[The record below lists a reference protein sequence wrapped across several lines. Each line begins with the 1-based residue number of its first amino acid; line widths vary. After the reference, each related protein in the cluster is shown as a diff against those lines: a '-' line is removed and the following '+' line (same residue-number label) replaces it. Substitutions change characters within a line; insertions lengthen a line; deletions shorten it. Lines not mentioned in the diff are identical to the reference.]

1 MEHEFIKL
9 EHIDTTIAAKNFS
22 VLLNDNKTYFLNGS
36 WGSGKTDFLEEVKKN
51 SPKKLI
57 TIDFWR
63 LTDTRS
69 TIEIAFSKLHPLLY
83 WAIRVGVVLLVAVS
97 ILMTN
102 LVDIGLSNYFG
113 GSKPLILKLGGVV
126 ALIVAVWQVFKKKS
140 DEFYCFLLSNSLKFP
155 KFSKVLIIDDFDR
168 MSEKQQEES
177 YKLFSLVN
185 GKLPIVFVGDI
196 TKVHKSDDN
205 YLSKI
210 IDRQVELPFDLH
222 PTKIWNNYFSVLE
235 DKFNIGLSNDFKKRV
250 SSDQKNLRDREHFND
265 YVNQEFFRRGKFGR
279 VQVEQQLL
287 VIYAYLFY
295 PELYNNIIEGVS
307 ITIKDSEET
316 VFQSVTKK
324 GLTIKE
330 QLSKIQRFE
339 ILGYPFCFN
348 RNPQGYQVY
357 EVSSN
362 RTEDELDIL
371 FDNMSE
377 DLVKEL
383 VESDKL
389 TDFYQYLNTQYQTF
403 SKKQQNQLFEIAV
416 KESMKFKN
424 SPSMN
429 FIIQERFSELYYSVN
444 GEETDLM
451 DLDGEEFNAKR
462 IERIEAIFEPLG
474 YDQSQIIY
482 ILEKHNVLSFPELG
496 KSYTNLIITPE
507 TILKYKR
514 KDFILLTYLHCE
526 NLSRQ
531 FINWDR
537 NIWECIDLF
546 DNREFLSF
554 WRFQSIITNNLDI
567 KDFDIKDFDIIPEDK
582 RYTIWIGRYL
592 SKFPDDYIDF
602 RESVISKIKPILEKM
617 EKEGF
622 IFTEKIDERHKR

>member
-9 EHIDTTIAAKNFS
+9 EHIDTSVAAKNFAE
-22 VLLNDNKTYFLNGS
+22 LLYDNKTYFLNGS
-36 WGSGKTDFLEEVKKN
+36 WGTGKTEFLEEVKKN

-69 TIEIAFSKLHPLLY
+69 TIEIACSKLYPFLY
-83 WAIRVGVVLLVAVS
+83 WAIRVCIVLLVAVS

-102 LVDIGLSNYFG
+102 LVDIGLSNYL
-113 GSKPLILKLGGVV
+113 GSSKLLILKLGGVI

-140 DEFYCFLLSNSLKFP
+140 DEFYCFLLSNSLKFR

-177 YKLFSLVN
+177 YKLFSLIN
-185 GKLPIVFVGDI
+185 GKLPIIFVGDI
-196 TKVHKSDDN
+196 TKVHKNDDN

-222 PTKIWNNYFSVLE
+222 PSKIWNNYFSVLE
-235 DKFNIGLSNDFKKRV
+235 DKFNIVLSNDFKKRV

-362 RTEDELDIL
+362 STED
-371 FDNMSE
+371 
-377 DLVKEL
+377 EL

-462 IERIEAIFEPLG
+462 IERIEAIFEPMG
-474 YDQSQIIY
+474 YDRSQIIY

-567 KDFDIKDFDIIPEDK
+567 KDFDIIPEDK

-622 IFTEKIDERHKR
+622 IFTEKIDARHKR

>member
-9 EHIDTTIAAKNFS
+9 EHIDTSVAAKNFAE
-22 VLLNDNKTYFLNGS
+22 LLSDNKTYFLNGS
-36 WGSGKTDFLEEVKKN
+36 WGSGKSEFLKEVKGGSQN
-51 SPKKLI
+51 KLI

-63 LTDTRS
+63 LSDTRS

-83 WAIRVGVVLLVAVS
+83 WTIRLGIILLVAVS

-140 DEFYCFLLSNSLKFP
+140 DEFYCFLLSKLP

-177 YKLFSLVN
+177 YKLFSLIN
-185 GKLPIVFVGDI
+185 GKLPIIFVGDI
-196 TKVHKSDDN
+196 TKVHKNDDN

-222 PTKIWNNYFSVLE
+222 PSKIWNNYFSVLE
-235 DKFNIGLSNDFKKRV
+235 DKFNVVLSNDFKKRI
-250 SSDQKNLRDREHFND
+250 SSENRNLRDREHFND

-295 PELYNNIIEGVS
+295 PELYSNLIEGVS
-307 ITIKDSEET
+307 ITIKDSEKT
-316 VFQSVTKK
+316 VFQSLTKK
-324 GLTIKE
+324 GHTIKE
-330 QLSKIQRFE
+330 QLSEIQRFE
-339 ILGYPFCFN
+339 ILSYPFCFN
-348 RNPQGYQVY
+348 RNSLGYQVY

-362 RTEDELDIL
+362 RTKDELDIL
-371 FDNMSE
+371 FNNMSE
-377 DLVKEL
+377 DFVKEL
-383 VESDKL
+383 VESDGL

-462 IERIEAIFEPLG
+462 IERIEAIFEPMG
-474 YDQSQIIY
+474 YDRSQIIY
-482 ILEKHNVLSFPELG
+482 ILEKHNELSFPELG
-496 KSYTNLIITPE
+496 KSYTNLEITPE
-507 TILKYKR
+507 AISEYKR
-514 KDFILLTYLHCE
+514 KDFILLTYLYSEH
-526 NLSRQ
+526 LSKQ

-546 DNREFLSF
+546 DDREFLSF
-554 WRFQSIITNNLDI
+554 WRFQSIITNELDI
-567 KDFDIKDFDIIPEDK
+567 KEFDIIPEDK
-582 RYTIWIGRYL
+582 NYIIWIGRYL
-592 SKFPDDYIDF
+592 PKFPHDYIDY
-602 RESVISKIKPILEKM
+602 RESVISKIKPRLEKM

-622 IFTEKIDERHKR
+622 IFTEKVDKRYKR

>member
-9 EHIDTTIAAKNFS
+9 EHIDTTVAAKNFS
-22 VLLNDNKTYFLNGS
+22 ELLNDNKTYFLNGS
-36 WGSGKTDFLEEVKKN
+36 WGSGKTEFLEEVKKN

-69 TIEIAFSKLHPLLY
+69 TIEIAFSKLYPLLY
-83 WAIRVGVVLLVAVS
+83 WAIRVGVVFLVAVS

-102 LVDIGLSNYFG
+102 VVDIGLSNYFG
-113 GSKPLILKLGGVV
+113 GSKPLILKLGGGV

-140 DEFYCFLLSNSLKFP
+140 DEFYCFLLSKLP
-155 KFSKVLIIDDFDR
+155 KLSKVLVIDDFDR

-177 YKLFSLVN
+177 YKLFSLIN

-196 TKVHKSDDN
+196 TKVHKNDDN

-222 PTKIWNNYFSVLE
+222 PSNIWDNYFRILE
-235 DKFNIGLSNDFKKRV
+235 DKFNIVLSNDFKKMI
-250 SSDQKNLRDREHFND
+250 SSDNRNLRDREHFND
-265 YVNQEFFRRGKFGR
+265 FVNQEFFRRGKFGR

-287 VIYAYLFY
+287 VIYAYLFH
-295 PELYNNIIEGVS
+295 PRLYKILLEGDKIVVN
-307 ITIKDSEET
+307 DSET
-316 VFQSVTKK
+316 VE
-324 GLTIKE
+324 IKLLE
-330 QLSKIQRFE
+330 LQKVDSEDYPLCFKRNR
-339 ILGYPFCFN
+339 LGYLI
-348 RNPQGYQVY
+348 Y
-357 EVSSN
+357 EESPN
-362 RTEDELDIL
+362 RTKDELKLL

-383 VESDKL
+383 VKSEGF
-389 TDFYQYLNTQYQTF
+389 TDFYQYLYTQFHTF
-403 SKKQQNQLFEIAV
+403 SENQQKQLFEIAI
-416 KESMKFKN
+416 KESVKFKN
-424 SPSMN
+424 SDSMD
-429 FIIQERFSELYYSVN
+429 FIIQERFWKLYYSVN

-451 DLDGEEFNAKR
+451 ELDGEEFNAKR
-462 IERIEAIFEPLG
+462 IERIEAIFEPMG
-474 YDQSQIIY
+474 YDRSQIIY
-482 ILEKHNVLSFPELG
+482 ILEKHNVLIIPELG
-496 KSYTNLIITPE
+496 KSYTNLRITPE
-507 TILKYKR
+507 TIFEYKR

-554 WRFQSIITNNLDI
+554 WRFQSIITNNLEI
-567 KDFDIKDFDIIPEDK
+567 KWFDIIPENK
-582 RYTIWIGRYL
+582 SYTIWIGKYEL
-592 SKFPDDYIDF
+592 EYPHDYIDYK
-602 RESVISKIKPILEKM
+602 ESVISKIKPRIEKM

>member
-9 EHIDTTIAAKNFS
+9 EHIDTSVAAKNFAE
-22 VLLNDNKTYFLNGS
+22 LLYDNKTYFLNGS

-295 PELYNNIIEGVS
+295 PELYSNLIEGVS
-307 ITIKDSEET
+307 ITIKDSEKT
-316 VFQSVTKK
+316 VFQSLTKK
-324 GLTIKE
+324 GHTIKE
-330 QLSKIQRFE
+330 QLSEIQRFE
-339 ILGYPFCFN
+339 ILSYPFCFN
-348 RNPQGYQVY
+348 RNSLGYQVY
-357 EVSSN
+357 
-362 RTEDELDIL
+362 
-371 FDNMSE
+371 
-377 DLVKEL
+377 
-383 VESDKL
+383 
-389 TDFYQYLNTQYQTF
+389 
-403 SKKQQNQLFEIAV
+403 
-416 KESMKFKN
+416 
-424 SPSMN
+424 
-429 FIIQERFSELYYSVN
+429 
-444 GEETDLM
+444 
-451 DLDGEEFNAKR
+451 
-462 IERIEAIFEPLG
+462 
-474 YDQSQIIY
+474 
-482 ILEKHNVLSFPELG
+482 
-496 KSYTNLIITPE
+496 
-507 TILKYKR
+507 
-514 KDFILLTYLHCE
+514 
-526 NLSRQ
+526 
-531 FINWDR
+531 
-537 NIWECIDLF
+537 
-546 DNREFLSF
+546 
-554 WRFQSIITNNLDI
+554 
-567 KDFDIKDFDIIPEDK
+567 
-582 RYTIWIGRYL
+582 
-592 SKFPDDYIDF
+592 
-602 RESVISKIKPILEKM
+602 
-617 EKEGF
+617 
-622 IFTEKIDERHKR
+622 

>member
-9 EHIDTTIAAKNFS
+9 EHIDTTVAAKNFS
-22 VLLNDNKTYFLNGS
+22 ELLNDNKTYFLNGS

-102 LVDIGLSNYFG
+102 VVDIGLSNYL
-113 GSKPLILKLGGVV
+113 GSSKLLILKLGGVI

-140 DEFYCFLLSNSLKFP
+140 DEFYCFLLSKLP

-177 YKLFSLVN
+177 YKLFSLIN

-222 PTKIWNNYFSVLE
+222 PSKIWNNYFSVLE
-235 DKFNIGLSNDFKKRV
+235 DKFNTVLSDDFKKRI
-250 SSDQKNLRDREHFND
+250 SSENRNLRDREHFND

-403 SKKQQNQLFEIAV
+403 SENQQNQLFEIAI
-416 KESMKFKN
+416 KESLKLKN

-462 IERIEAIFEPLG
+462 IERIEAIFEPMG
-474 YDQSQIIY
+474 YDRSQIIY

-602 RESVISKIKPILEKM
+602 RESVISKIKPRLEKM

-622 IFTEKIDERHKR
+622 IFTEKVDERYKR

>member
-177 YKLFSLVN
+177 YKLFSLIN

-196 TKVHKSDDN
+196 TKVHKGDGN

-210 IDRQVELPFDLH
+210 IDRQVELPYDLH
-222 PTKIWNNYFSVLE
+222 PSRIWNNYFSVLE
-235 DKFNIGLSNDFKKRV
+235 DKFNTVLSDDFKKRI
-250 SSDQKNLRDREHFND
+250 SSENRNLRDREHFND

-295 PELYNNIIEGVS
+295 PELYSNLIEGVS
-307 ITIKDSEET
+307 ITIKDSEKT
-316 VFQSVTKK
+316 VFQSLTKK
-324 GLTIKE
+324 GHTIKE
-330 QLSKIQRFE
+330 QLSEIQRFE
-339 ILGYPFCFN
+339 ILSYPFCFN
-348 RNPQGYQVY
+348 RNSLGYQVY

-362 RTEDELDIL
+362 RTKDELDIL
-371 FDNMSE
+371 FNNMSE
-377 DLVKEL
+377 DFVKEL
-383 VESDKL
+383 VESDGL

-462 IERIEAIFEPLG
+462 IERIEAIFEPMG
-474 YDQSQIIY
+474 YDRSQIIY
-482 ILEKHNVLSFPELG
+482 ILEKHNELSFPELG
-496 KSYTNLIITPE
+496 KSYTNLEITPE
-507 TILKYKR
+507 AISEYKR

-554 WRFQSIITNNLDI
+554 WRFQSIITIELDYEG
-567 KDFDIKDFDIIPEDK
+567 FDIIPKDK
-582 RYTIWIGRYL
+582 RYTIWTGRYL
-592 SKFPDDYIDF
+592 FESPHKYTDYK
-602 RESVISKIKPILEKM
+602 ESVISKIKPRLEKM

-622 IFTEKIDERHKR
+622 IFTEKVDERYKR

>member
-9 EHIDTTIAAKNFS
+9 EHIDTTVAAKNFS

-36 WGSGKTDFLEEVKKN
+36 WGSGKTEFLNEVKKN

-69 TIEIAFSKLHPLLY
+69 TIEIAFSKLHQLLY

-102 LVDIGLSNYFG
+102 VVDIGLGNYFG
-113 GSKPLILKLGGVV
+113 GSKPLIVKLGGVV

-140 DEFYCFLLSNSLKFP
+140 DEFYCFLLSKLP

-177 YKLFSLVN
+177 YKLFSLIN

-250 SSDQKNLRDREHFND
+250 GSDQRNLRDRDHFND
-265 YVNQEFFRRGKFGR
+265 YVNQEFFTRGKLDH

-295 PELYNNIIEGVS
+295 PDLYMNLLKGEPIRVEE
-307 ITIKDSEET
+307 SEESEI
-316 VFQSVTKK
+316 QDIISI
-324 GLTIKE
+324 GHTIKE
-330 QLSKIQRFE
+330 QLSEIQSSE
-339 ILGYPFCFN
+339 NSAYPLCFKKN
-348 RNPQGYQVY
+348 KLEYLLY
-357 EVSSN
+357 EQTSN
-362 RTEDELDIL
+362 RTKIELDSL
-371 FDNMSE
+371 FTSNSE
-377 DLVKEL
+377 EL
-383 VESDKL
+383 ISEIIESDQSS
-389 TDFYQYLNTQYQTF
+389 DFYKYLLSQFLTF
-403 SKKQQNQLFEIAV
+403 PKNVRKQPLTMVI

-429 FIIQERFSELYYSVN
+429 FIVQESLNEVIPLYESNTPLTKDVITKIINMWEPILRNEKLDQSEIIYFLNKHDLLSFHELGLYYSDLRIDT
-444 GEETDLM
+444 ET
-451 DLDGEEFNAKR
+451 F
-462 IERIEAIFEPLG
+462 
-474 YDQSQIIY
+474 S
-482 ILEKHNVLSFPELG
+482 
-496 KSYTNLIITPE
+496 NLR
-507 TILKYKR
+507 R
-514 KDFILLTYLHCE
+514 KDFFLLTYLSSKDLFE
-526 NLSRQ
+526 K
-531 FINWDR
+531 FKYWD
-537 NIWECIDLF
+537 NTIWEAIELF
-546 DNREFLSF
+546 DDREFLSF
-554 WRFQSIITNNLDI
+554 WIFQSIITNELGYEG
-567 KDFDIKDFDIIPEDK
+567 FDIIPEDK
-582 RYTIWIGRYL
+582 RYTIWTRRYEYKSL
-592 SKFPDDYIDF
+592 PKYIDY
-602 RESVISKIKPILEKM
+602 RESVIAKIKPRLEKM
-617 EKEGF
+617 AKEGF
-622 IFTEKIDERHKR
+622 TFTEREDLKI

>member
-1 MEHEFIKL
+1 MEYEFIKL
-9 EHIDTTIAAKNFS
+9 EHIDTSVAAKNFAE
-22 VLLNDNKTYFLNGS
+22 LLSDNKTYFLNGS
-36 WGSGKTDFLEEVKKN
+36 WGSGKSEFLKEVKGGSQN
-51 SPKKLI
+51 KLI

-63 LTDTRS
+63 LSDTRS

-83 WAIRVGVVLLVAVS
+83 WTIRLGIILLVAVS

-140 DEFYCFLLSNSLKFP
+140 DEFYCFLLSKLP

-177 YKLFSLVN
+177 YKLFSLIN
-185 GKLPIVFVGDI
+185 GKLPIIFVGDI
-196 TKVHKSDDN
+196 TKVHKNDDN

-222 PTKIWNNYFSVLE
+222 PSKIWNNYFSVLE
-235 DKFNIGLSNDFKKRV
+235 DKFNVVLSNDFKKRI
-250 SSDQKNLRDREHFND
+250 SSENRNLRDREHFND

-295 PELYNNIIEGVS
+295 PELYSNLIEGVS
-307 ITIKDSEET
+307 ITIKDSEKT
-316 VFQSVTKK
+316 VFQSLTKK
-324 GLTIKE
+324 GHTIKE
-330 QLSKIQRFE
+330 QLSEIQRFE
-339 ILGYPFCFN
+339 ILSYPFCFN
-348 RNPQGYQVY
+348 RNSLGYQVY

-362 RTEDELDIL
+362 RTKDELDIL
-371 FDNMSE
+371 FNNMSE
-377 DLVKEL
+377 DFVKEL
-383 VESDKL
+383 VESDGL

-462 IERIEAIFEPLG
+462 IERIEAIFEPMG
-474 YDQSQIIY
+474 YDRSQIIY
-482 ILEKHNVLSFPELG
+482 ILEKHNELSFPELG
-496 KSYTNLIITPE
+496 KSYTNLEITPE
-507 TILKYKR
+507 AILKYKR
-514 KDFILLTYLHCE
+514 KDFILLTYLYSEH
-526 NLSRQ
+526 LSKQ

-546 DNREFLSF
+546 DDREFLSF
-554 WRFQSIITNNLDI
+554 WRFQSIITNELDI
-567 KDFDIKDFDIIPEDK
+567 KEFDIIPEDK
-582 RYTIWIGRYL
+582 NYIIWIGRYL
-592 SKFPDDYIDF
+592 PKFPHDYIDY
-602 RESVISKIKPILEKM
+602 RESVISKIKPRLEKM

-622 IFTEKIDERHKR
+622 IFTEKVDKRYKR

>member
-9 EHIDTTIAAKNFS
+9 EHIDTSVAAKNFAE
-22 VLLNDNKTYFLNGS
+22 LLYDNKTYFLNGS
-36 WGSGKTDFLEEVKKN
+36 WGSGKSEFLKEVKRGSQN
-51 SPKKLI
+51 KLI

-63 LTDTRS
+63 LSDTRS

-83 WAIRVGVVLLVAVS
+83 WIIRLGIILLVAVS

-102 LVDIGLSNYFG
+102 VVDIGLSNYFG
-113 GSKPLILKLGGVV
+113 GSKPFILKLGGVV

-140 DEFYCFLLSNSLKFP
+140 DEFYCFLLSKLP

-177 YKLFSLVN
+177 YKLFSLIN
-185 GKLPIVFVGDI
+185 GKLPIIFVGDI
-196 TKVHKSDDN
+196 TKVHKNDDN

-222 PTKIWNNYFSVLE
+222 PSNIWDNYFSVLK
-235 DKFNIGLSNDFKKRV
+235 DKFNIVLSDELKTQI
-250 SSDQKNLRDREHFND
+250 SSDNRNLRDRERFND
-265 YVNQEFFRRGKFGR
+265 YINQEFFKRGKLGH

-295 PELYNNIIEGVS
+295 PKLYKILLEGNKINFNDFEKVEKKILELQEV
-307 ITIKDSEET
+307 DSEKYPLC
-316 VFQSVTKK
+316 FKRNR
-324 GLTIKE
+324 I
-330 QLSKIQRFE
+330 
-339 ILGYPFCFN
+339 GYLI
-348 RNPQGYQVY
+348 Y
-357 EVSSN
+357 EASSN
-362 RTEDELDIL
+362 RTKEELDIL

-383 VESDKL
+383 VKSEGF
-389 TDFYQYLNTQYQTF
+389 TDFYQYLYTQFQTF
-403 SKKQQNQLFEIAV
+403 SENQQKQLFEIAI
-416 KESMKFKN
+416 KESVKFKN
-424 SPSMN
+424 SDSMD
-429 FIIQERFSELYYSVN
+429 FIIQKRFRKLYYSDN

-462 IERIEAIFEPLG
+462 IERIEASFEPMG
-474 YDQSQIIY
+474 YDRSQIIY

-496 KSYTNLIITPE
+496 KSYTNLSITPE
-507 TILKYKR
+507 DILKYKR

-554 WRFQSIITNNLDI
+554 WRFQSIITNNLEI
-567 KDFDIKDFDIIPEDK
+567 KWFDIIPENK
-582 RYTIWIGRYL
+582 SYTIWIGKYEIEY
-592 SKFPDDYIDF
+592 PHDYIDYM
-602 RESVISKIKPILEKM
+602 ESVISKIKPRIEKM

>member
-9 EHIDTTIAAKNFS
+9 EHIDTTVAAKNFS
-22 VLLNDNKTYFLNGS
+22 ELLNDNKTYFLNGS

-69 TIEIAFSKLHPLLY
+69 TIEIAFSKLYPLLY
-83 WAIRVGVVLLVAVS
+83 WAIRVGVVFLVAVS

-102 LVDIGLSNYFG
+102 FVDIGLSNYFG

-140 DEFYCFLLSNSLKFP
+140 DEFYCFLLSQLP
-155 KFSKVLIIDDFDR
+155 KFSKVLVIDDFDR

-177 YKLFSLVN
+177 YKLFSLIN

-210 IDRQVELPFDLH
+210 IDRQVELPYDLH
-222 PTKIWNNYFSVLE
+222 PSRIWNNYFSVLE
-235 DKFNIGLSNDFKKRV
+235 DKFNIGLSNDFKKRI

-295 PELYNNIIEGVS
+295 PELYSNLIEGVS
-307 ITIKDSEET
+307 ITIKDSEKT
-316 VFQSVTKK
+316 VFQSLTKK
-324 GLTIKE
+324 GHTIKE
-330 QLSKIQRFE
+330 QLSEIQRFE
-339 ILGYPFCFN
+339 ILSYPFCFN
-348 RNPQGYQVY
+348 RNPLGYQVY

-362 RTEDELDIL
+362 RTKDELGIL

-377 DLVKEL
+377 DFIKEL
-383 VESDKL
+383 VESDGL

-403 SKKQQNQLFEIAV
+403 SEKQQNQLFEIAV

-429 FIIQERFSELYYSVN
+429 FIIEKRFSELYYSDD

-451 DLDGEEFNAKR
+451 ELEDEAFIFEQIK
-462 IERIEAIFEPLG
+462 RIEAIFEPMG

-482 ILEKHNVLSFPELG
+482 ILAKYDVLSFPSIG
-496 KSYTNLIITPE
+496 MSYTNLRITPE
-507 TILKYKR
+507 TIFKHKR
-514 KDFILLTYLHCE
+514 KDFILLTYIHSE

-531 FINWDR
+531 FKKWDR

-546 DNREFLSF
+546 DDREFLSF
-554 WRFQSIITNNLDI
+554 WRFQSIITNELDI
-567 KDFDIKDFDIIPEDK
+567 KEFDIIPEDK
-582 RYTIWIGRYL
+582 NYIIWIGRYL
-592 SKFPDDYIDF
+592 PKFPHDYIDY
-602 RESVISKIKPILEKM
+602 RESVISKIKPRLEKM

-622 IFTEKIDERHKR
+622 IFTEKVDERYKR